1 MNTENSA
8 LDEFIRGA
16 IRLRGPVSF
25 AWFMQ
30 QALYHPEHGYYSSGR
45 ASIGRRGDYFTSVSA
60 GPLFGRLLAAQF
72 AQMWERLGR
81 IDNFVIVEQ
90 GAHHGD
96 FARDML
102 GSARKLWPEFFA
114 ALQYRIVEPSSILQN
129 RQSQTLAEYEGK
141 IEWRDSIDALE
152 PFTGVHFSNELLDA
166 MPVHLICS
174 RGPVARA
181 TAGSQWNEK
190 FVGWRNDQFAFVEQ
204 PIVDP
209 ALQAFI
215 TKLPSRPAGYET
227 EVNLAALNWIA
238 NLATKLERGYVLAV
252 DYGFRGDEFF
262 APYRTNGTLQCRAQ
276 HRLFASPFHE
286 IGHADITAH
295 VDWTSLAERAQQR
308 GLSITGFTDQHHF
321 ITGII
326 SELLCDQLSGNADAK
341 TKRALQTLL
350 HPEMLGR
357 AFQVLV
363 LAKGVTASTAADSSF
378 KQKNTLAT
386 KRPVEGAHRGEP
398 IQRIS
403 SPSDVKR
410 VDPLLA
416 TAAGVTAPLAGFKFA
431 RDARAMLGV

>member
-1 MNTENSA
+1 
-8 LDEFIRGA
+8 
-16 IRLRGPVSF
+16 
-25 AWFMQ
+25 MQ

-45 ASIGRRGDYFTSVSA
+45 ASIGRRGDYFTSVSI
-60 GPLFGRLLAAQF
+60 GPLFGQLLAAQF

-102 GSARKLWPEFFA
+102 GSARKGWPEFFA
-114 ALQYRIVEPSSILQN
+114 ALCYRIVEPFPILQD

-166 MPVHLICS
+166 MPVHLICR
-174 RGPVARA
+174 RGPVAGA
-181 TAGSQWNEK
+181 SAGSQWNEK

-204 PIVDP
+204 AIVDP
-209 ALQAFI
+209 ALRAFI

-227 EVNLAALNWIA
+227 EVNLAVLNWIA

-252 DYGFRGDEFF
+252 DYGFCGNEFF
-262 APYRTNGTLQCRAQ
+262 APDRTNGTLQCRAQ
-276 HRLFASPFHE
+276 HRLLASPFHE

-295 VDWTSLAERAQQR
+295 VDWTSLAERAQKR

-326 SELLCDQLSGNADAK
+326 SDLLCDQLSENADAK

-363 LAKGVTASTAADSSF
+363 LAKGVAA
-378 KQKNTLAT
+378 A
-386 KRPVEGAHRGEP
+386 
-398 IQRIS
+398 
-403 SPSDVKR
+403 
-410 VDPLLA
+410 
-416 TAAGVTAPLAGFKFA
+416 LAGLKFA
-431 RDARAMLGV
+431 RDAGALLGL